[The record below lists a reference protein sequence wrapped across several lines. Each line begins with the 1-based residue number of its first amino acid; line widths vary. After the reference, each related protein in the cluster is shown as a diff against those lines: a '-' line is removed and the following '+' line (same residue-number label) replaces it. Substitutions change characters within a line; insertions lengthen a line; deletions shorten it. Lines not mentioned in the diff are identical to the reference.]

1 MQEQGEPMTTVVIG
15 ADLAKTTYVGAAWT
29 GRKAE
34 GLGTFPNRPDDFP
47 AFGTKVAAVAARLGA
62 DHIQLVLEPTGGYEL
77 ALANW
82 AYQQGWT
89 VSLPNPKHVRD
100 WAKGMGIRA
109 KTDKVD
115 ARMLAHYG
123 AQAQPRPWHPL
134 PAPVAALAQLLDRK
148 ADLEQALLAERNR
161 REAAALDDATLA
173 VVRQSFAQ
181 VIASLEQALATVEQ
195 AITAHLEA
203 QPALAAEVAL
213 LLTVPG
219 VGEKTVLGLLVLL
232 HRWQALTQGQGA
244 SKGLVAYVGLDPTPH
259 QSGTSVHR
267 PSRISKAG
275 DPVARRLLYLGALGG
290 VRGHSVLGEF
300 YRRLR
305 GRGKP
310 AMLAR
315 IAAARK
321 ILIWAWAVFRTHV
334 PFDPAKVTRP
344 VSVPA

>member
-1 MQEQGEPMTTVVIG
+1 MTTLVIG

-34 GLGTFPNRPDDFP
+34 GLGTFPNRPERFEE
-47 AFGTKVAAVAARLGA
+47 FGATVAAAAARLGA
-62 DHIQLVLEPTGGYEL
+62 DQIHLVLEPTGGYEL
-77 ALANW
+77 ALASW

-115 ARMLAHYG
+115 ARMLAQYG

-134 PAPVAALAQLLDRK
+134 PAPVAALAQLLERK
-148 ADLEQALLAERNR
+148 ADLEQTLLAERNR
-161 REAAALDDATLA
+161 RDAAALDDATPVVVHQSLA
-173 VVRQSFAQ
+173 R
-181 VIASLEQALATVEQ
+181 VIASLEEVLAAVEQ
-195 AITAHLEA
+195 ASTAHLAEH
-203 QPALAAEVAL
+203 PALAAEVAL

-219 VGEKTVLGLLVLL
+219 VGDKTVLGLLGLL
-232 HRWQALTQGQGA
+232 HRWQALTQGQGT

-267 PSRISKAG
+267 PARISKAG

-290 VRGHSVLGEF
+290 VRGHSPLGEC

-321 ILIWAWAVFRTHV
+321 ILVWAWAVFRTHV
-334 PFDPAKVTRP
+334 PFDPAKVARP
-344 VSVPA
+344 ASVPA